1 MAKKQL
7 FGIFAPILGEKH
19 DFPVILLDK
28 TVQTQNQNI
37 VRKYGEVRRRQMRE
51 PDMLNGS
58 SVKTQTPDT
67 FPILHY
73 HRFVKRT
80 TGAEYKLAFTK
91 AHIYLWNTS
100 TKAWDVK
107 FTCQSDCTEWDTET
121 YNDMVIATNYVDMVL
136 EWDTSGYFMPLQ
148 NTSSTNITAA
158 TKADPCQVSAT
169 AHGLTTGDRVFI
181 KNVGGMTEINN
192 LQFVVTVIDVD
203 TFTLDGIDSSAYTT
217 YTSGG
222 TVVEFQGINYTGAEF
237 LTKAKYVTTFEN
249 YLILGYTYENGV
261 SYPQR
266 ERWNDIG
273 DETDWSSGDAGSKE
287 TEGNE
292 VIFGF
297 KIYAGQLIIF
307 KKKLRIRQWLVSTSD
322 VWNWS
327 VIPGNIGNLSNHSIV
342 EDPDGRVFWLAND
355 LTIRE
360 MELGEVSQ
368 GIDPIMKLI
377 EPSSAYLVYGA
388 YIAETGEIWWSI
400 PYDNALNNKVITL
413 KISDGIV
420 KSWGELDIATPC
432 FGNYY
437 EA

>member
-7 FGIFAPILGEKH
+7 FGIFSPILGENK
-19 DFPVILLDK
+19 DFPTILLDK
-28 TVQTQNQNI
+28 TVQTDNSNI

-51 PDMLNGS
+51 PDMLDSGDAKS
-58 SVKTQTPDT
+58 QTPDT

-107 FTCQSDCTEWDTET
+107 FVCQSNCTEWDTET
-121 YNDMVIATNYVDMVL
+121 YNDNVIATNNVDMVL
-136 EWDTSGYFMPLQ
+136 VWDTTGYFMPLQ
-148 NTSSTNITAA
+148 NTTATNITAA
-158 TKADPCQVSAT
+158 TKANPCKVTAT

-181 KNVGGMTEINN
+181 QNVGGMTEIND
-192 LQFVVTVIDVD
+192 LQFVITKVD
-203 TFTLDGIDSSAYTT
+203 DNNFTLDGINSSAYTT
-217 YTSGG
+217 YTSEG
-222 TVVEFQGINYTGAEF
+222 TVVEFEGIEYAASTF

-249 YLILGYTYENGV
+249 YLQLGYTYEDGV
-261 SYPQR
+261 SHPQR
-266 ERWNDIG
+266 IRWSDIG

-287 TEGNE
+287 TEGPE
-292 VIFGF
+292 FIFGF
-297 KIYAGQLIIF
+297 KIYAGELIIF
-307 KKKLRIRQWLVSTSD
+307 KKKLRIRQWLISTSE

-327 VIPGNIGNLSNHSIV
+327 VMPGNIGGLSNHSIV
-342 EDPDGRVFWLAND
+342 EDPDGRVYWLAND

-360 MELGEVSQ
+360 MELGEISQ
-368 GIDPIMKLI
+368 EIDPIIKLI
-377 EPSSAYLVYGA
+377 EASATHLVYGT

-400 PYDNALNNKVITL
+400 PYDNALNNKVITY
-413 KISDGIV
+413 KAGN
-420 KSWGELDIATPC
+420 WGELDLAVSA
-432 FGNYY
+432 FGDYY